1 MKIIRYS
8 KTGFEARDQD
18 FHMNRHVYY
27 HLFNF
32 NLETYPEN
40 KRGEILENHRKLVR
54 LYKEN
59 FMDFKRG
66 IWIFIDGF
74 KNDHS
79 LNHLKE
85 KVPCFEA
92 DIDNSV
98 DAYSVNWEYKLK
110 LSDDIVKLFGCYI
123 PEREISKI
131 SNIKRRCDE

>member
-8 KTGFEARDQD
+8 KTGFEVRNQD
-18 FHMNRHVYY
+18 FHMDRHVYY
-27 HLFNF
+27 HLFKF
-32 NLETYPEN
+32 NLEDYPEN

-54 LYKEN
+54 LYTEN
-59 FMDFKRG
+59 FIDFKKG

-92 DIDNSV
+92 DIDESAEGYN
-98 DAYSVNWEYKLK
+98 VNWEYKLK
-110 LSDDIVKLFGCYI
+110 VSDNIVKLFGCYI

-131 SNIKRRCDE
+131 SNIRRRCDE